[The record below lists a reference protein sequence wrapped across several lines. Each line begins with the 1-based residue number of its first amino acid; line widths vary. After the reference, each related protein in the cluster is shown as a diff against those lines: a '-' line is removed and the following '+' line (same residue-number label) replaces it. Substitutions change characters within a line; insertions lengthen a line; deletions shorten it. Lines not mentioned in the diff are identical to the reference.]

1 MVGIVAVTRFCTS
14 GSKAFSEYINYID
27 RDNAT
32 RKDKMDQY
40 YLFEEYLGYMEN
52 EEKTVVDDYKNN
64 TTEIKAKIA
73 GSHCFNK
80 MLLLD
85 L

>member
-40 YLFEEYLGYMEN
+40 NLLSRLYG
-52 EEKTVVDDYKNN
+52 KRRKN
-64 TTEIKAKIA
+64 
-73 GSHCFNK
+73 GGR
-80 MLLLD
+80 
-85 L
+85 